1 MPQTAARLH
10 LFPESVIS
18 EMSKLAAL
26 YNAIN
31 LSSGYPD
38 FEPPDELLAAAQQA
52 LRSGYNQ
59 YADSRGSSRFRQA
72 LARKQTHFMGME
84 IDPHA
89 HIIATCG
96 GTEAMLLALLAVCNP
111 GDKAIVFSPFY
122 ETYGPDLYLAGAEP
136 LIVSLQ
142 PPDFSLNTDELRRA
156 FRLGARALILCN
168 PSNPSGKVF
177 TPAELHVI
185 ADLAQEY
192 DAFVITDDV
201 YEHIVYKP
209 HQHTYIS
216 TLPGMFERTLVCG
229 SLSKTYSIT
238 GWRLGY
244 VLASAPITAAIH
256 KLHTYINLSTPAPL
270 LEAAAT
276 ALSFPYSYYDQ
287 LLADYTHRRDLLL
300 GYLAEAGLAYI
311 EPQGAYFVLVDISP
325 TNFDDDVAFC
335 HWLIKEIGIAAV
347 PGSSFFHEP
356 VKNMIRLNFAKKE
369 PTLIEAGWRLLRI
382 KERI

>member
-1 MPQTAARLH
+1 MPQTATRLI

-18 EMSKLAAL
+18 EMSKLAAR

-38 FEPPDELLAAAQQA
+38 FDPPDELLAAAEHA

-72 LARKQTHFMGME
+72 LAKKQTHFMGMD
-84 IDPHA
+84 IDPDA
-89 HIIATCG
+89 HLTATCG

-136 LIVSLQ
+136 LVISLQ
-142 PPDFSLNTDELRRA
+142 PPNFSLDTDELRRA

-177 TPAELHVI
+177 TPAELRVI

-201 YEHIVYKP
+201 YEHIVFKP
-209 HQHTYIS
+209 HKHTYIS
-216 TLPGMFERTLVCG
+216 TLAGMFERTLVCG

-244 VLASAPITAAIH
+244 VLASAQSPRQFTNCTPI
-256 KLHTYINLSTPAPL
+256 ST
-270 LEAAAT
+270 
-276 ALSFPYSYYDQ
+276 
-287 LLADYTHRRDLLL
+287 
-300 GYLAEAGLAYI
+300 
-311 EPQGAYFVLVDISP
+311 
-325 TNFDDDVAFC
+325 
-335 HWLIKEIGIAAV
+335 
-347 PGSSFFHEP
+347 
-356 VKNMIRLNFAKKE
+356 
-369 PTLIEAGWRLLRI
+369 
-382 KERI
+382 